1 MPEKEECMILYMTS
15 TPGGINR
22 ATGRPEPL
30 SNKNHFVDRLK
41 ADWKPHSKAVLIAS
55 EPDEARFNSA
65 MAKSYLECFNR
76 SGLSMDS
83 IAVLD
88 RREPKIVEMLDRF
101 DVVILAGG
109 HVPTENAW
117 FHQLRLREH
126 LRHFRG
132 IVIGISAGTMNC
144 AEVVYAQPEE
154 EGEAVNPQYQRFLTG
169 LGLTKTKVIPH
180 YNQTIDAVLDGKRL
194 YQDITYPDSMGESFY
209 CLTDGAYIRKDTRT
223 RKEMLYGEAYLISDG
238 EIGLISKTGGEFE
251 IPVKRRI
258 PAELMGALGSLA
270 YGMLLGVL
278 LTRQIM
284 EEKRGRI

>member
-1 MPEKEECMILYMTS
+1 MILYMTS

-22 ATGRPEPL
+22 ATGRPELL

-41 ADWKPHSKAVLIAS
+41 GDWKPHSKCVLVAS
-55 EPDEARFNSA
+55 EPDDTKFNSA
-65 MAKSYLECFNR
+65 MAKTYLECFNR

-83 IAVLD
+83 IDVLD
-88 RREPKIVEMLDRF
+88 RREPKTVEILDRF

-117 FHQLRLREH
+117 FHQIGLREH
-126 LRHFRG
+126 LQHFRG

-154 EGEAVNPQYQRFLTG
+154 EGEAVNPHYQRFLEG

-194 YQDITYPDSMGESFY
+194 FQDITFPDSMGESFY
-209 CLTDGAYIRKDTRT
+209 CLTDGAYIRKDTKT
-223 RKEMLYGEAYLISDG
+223 KKEVLYGEAYLISDG
-238 EIGLISKTGGEFE
+238 EIGMISKTGGEFE
-251 IPVKRRI
+251 IPVKRHI
-258 PAELMGALGSLA
+258 PKLLLWGAAVLALGALIGA
-270 YGMLLGVL
+270 VV
-278 LTRQIM
+278 TRRIM
-284 EEKRGRI
+284 KSD

>member
-1 MPEKEECMILYMTS
+1 MILYMTS

-22 ATGRPEPL
+22 ATGRAELL

-41 ADWKPHSKAVLIAS
+41 GDWKPHSRCVLIAS
-55 EPDEARFNSA
+55 EPDDTKFNSA
-65 MAKSYLECFNR
+65 MAKTYLECFNR

-83 IAVLD
+83 IDVLD
-88 RREPKIVEMLDRF
+88 RREPKTVEILDRF

-117 FHQLRLREH
+117 FHQIRLREH
-126 LRHFRG
+126 LQHFRG

-154 EGEAVNPQYQRFLTG
+154 EGEAVNPHYQRFLEG

-194 YQDITYPDSMGESFY
+194 FQDITFPDSMGESFY
-209 CLTDGAYIRKDTRT
+209 CLTDGAYIRKDTKT
-223 RKEMLYGEAYLISDG
+223 KKEVLYGEAYLISDG
-238 EIGLISKTGGEFE
+238 EIGMISKTGGEFE
-251 IPVKRRI
+251 IPVKRHI
-258 PAELMGALGSLA
+258 PKLLLWGAAVLALGALIGA
-270 YGMLLGVL
+270 VV
-278 LTRQIM
+278 TRRIM
-284 EEKRGRI
+284 ESD

>member
-1 MPEKEECMILYMTS
+1 MILYMTS

-22 ATGRPEPL
+22 VTGRPELL

-41 ADWKPHSKAVLIAS
+41 GDWKPHSRCVLIAS
-55 EPDEARFNSA
+55 EPDDTKFNSA
-65 MAKSYLECFNR
+65 MAKTYLECFNR

-83 IAVLD
+83 IDVLD
-88 RREPKIVEMLDRF
+88 RREPKTVEILDRF

-117 FHQLRLREH
+117 FHQIRLREH
-126 LRHFRG
+126 LQHFRG

-154 EGEAVNPQYQRFLTG
+154 EGEAVNPHYQRFLEG

-194 YQDITYPDSMGESFY
+194 FQDITFPDSMGESFY
-209 CLTDGAYIRKDTRT
+209 CLTDGAYIRKDTKT
-223 RKEMLYGEAYLISDG
+223 KKEVLYGEAYLISDG
-238 EIGLISKTGGEFE
+238 EIGMISKTGGEFE
-251 IPVKRRI
+251 IPVKRHI
-258 PAELMGALGSLA
+258 PKLLLWGAAVLALGALIGA
-270 YGMLLGVL
+270 VV
-278 LTRQIM
+278 TRRIM
-284 EEKRGRI
+284 ESD

>member
-1 MPEKEECMILYMTS
+1 MILYMTS

-22 ATGRPEPL
+22 ATGRPELL

-41 ADWKPHSKAVLIAS
+41 GDWKPHSRCVLIAS
-55 EPDEARFNSA
+55 EPDDTKFNSA
-65 MAKSYLECFNR
+65 MAKTYLECFNR

-83 IAVLD
+83 IDVLD
-88 RREPKIVEMLDRF
+88 RREPKTVEILDRF

-117 FHQLRLREH
+117 FHQIKLREH
-126 LRHFRG
+126 LQHFRG

-154 EGEAVNPQYQRFLTG
+154 EGEAVNPHYQRFLEG

-194 YQDITYPDSMGESFY
+194 YQDITFPDSMGESFY
-209 CLTDGAYIRKDTRT
+209 CLTDGAYIRKDTKT
-223 RKEMLYGEAYLISDG
+223 KKEMLYGEAYLISDG
-238 EIGLISKTGGEFE
+238 EIGMISKTGGEFE

-258 PAELMGALGSLA
+258 PKFLLLGMAMLALGTLIGA
-270 YGMLLGVL
+270 VV
-278 LTRQIM
+278 TRRIM
-284 EEKRGRI
+284 EDD

>member
-1 MPEKEECMILYMTS
+1 MILYMTS

-22 ATGRPEPL
+22 ATGRPELL

-41 ADWKPHSKAVLIAS
+41 GDWKPHSKCVLIAS
-55 EPDEARFNSA
+55 EPDDTKFNSA
-65 MAKSYLECFNR
+65 MAKTYLECFNR

-83 IAVLD
+83 IDVLD
-88 RREPKIVEMLDRF
+88 RREPKTVEMLDRF

-117 FHQLRLREH
+117 FHQIKLREH
-126 LRHFRG
+126 LQHFRG

-154 EGEAVNPQYQRFLTG
+154 EGEAVNPHYQRFLEG

-194 YQDITYPDSMGESFY
+194 FQDITFPDSMGESFY
-209 CLTDGAYIRKDTRT
+209 CLTDGAYIRKDTKT
-223 RKEMLYGEAYLISDG
+223 KKEVLYGEAYLISDG
-238 EIGLISKTGGEFE
+238 EIGMISKTGGEFE

-258 PAELMGALGSLA
+258 PKMLLWGAAVLALGALIGA
-270 YGMLLGVL
+270 VV
-278 LTRQIM
+278 TRRIM
-284 EEKRGRI
+284 ERD

>member
-1 MPEKEECMILYMTS
+1 MILYMTS

-22 ATGRPEPL
+22 ATGRPELL

-41 ADWKPHSKAVLIAS
+41 GDWKPHSKCVLVAS
-55 EPDEARFNSA
+55 EPDDTKFNSA
-65 MAKSYLECFNR
+65 MAKTYLECFNR

-83 IAVLD
+83 IDVLD
-88 RREPKIVEMLDRF
+88 QREPKTVEILDRF

-117 FHQLRLREH
+117 FHQIRLREH
-126 LRHFRG
+126 LQHFRG

-154 EGEAVNPQYQRFLTG
+154 EGEAVNPHYQRFLEG

-194 YQDITYPDSMGESFY
+194 FQDITFPDSMGESFY
-209 CLTDGAYIRKDTRT
+209 CLTDGAYIRKDTKT
-223 RKEMLYGEAYLISDG
+223 KKEVLYGEAYLISDG
-238 EIGLISKTGGEFE
+238 EIGMISKTGGEFE
-251 IPVKRRI
+251 IPVKRHI
-258 PAELMGALGSLA
+258 PKLLLWGAAVLALGALIGA
-270 YGMLLGVL
+270 VV
-278 LTRQIM
+278 TRRIM
-284 EEKRGRI
+284 ESD

>member
-1 MPEKEECMILYMTS
+1 MILYMTS

-22 ATGRPEPL
+22 ATGRPELL

-41 ADWKPHSKAVLIAS
+41 GDWKPHSKCVLIAS
-55 EPDEARFNSA
+55 EPDDTKFNSA
-65 MAKSYLECFNR
+65 MAKTYLECFNR

-83 IAVLD
+83 IDVLD
-88 RREPKIVEMLDRF
+88 RREPKTVEILDRF

-117 FHQLRLREH
+117 FHQIRLREH
-126 LRHFRG
+126 LQNFRG

-154 EGEAVNPQYQRFLTG
+154 EGEAVNPHYQRFLEG

-194 YQDITYPDSMGESFY
+194 FQDITFPDSMGESFY
-209 CLTDGAYIRKDTRT
+209 CLTDGAYIRKDTKT
-223 RKEMLYGEAYLISDG
+223 KKEVLYGEAYLISDG
-238 EIGLISKTGGEFE
+238 EIGMISKTGGEFE
-251 IPVKRRI
+251 IPVKRHI
-258 PAELMGALGSLA
+258 PKLLLWGAAVLALGALIGA
-270 YGMLLGVL
+270 VV
-278 LTRQIM
+278 TRRIM
-284 EEKRGRI
+284 ESD

>member
-1 MPEKEECMILYMTS
+1 MILYMTS

-22 ATGRPEPL
+22 ATGRPELL

-41 ADWKPHSKAVLIAS
+41 GDWKPHSKCVLIAS
-55 EPDEARFNSA
+55 EPDDTKFNSA
-65 MAKSYLECFNR
+65 MAKTYLECFNR

-83 IAVLD
+83 IDVLD
-88 RREPKIVEMLDRF
+88 RREPKTVEILDRF

-117 FHQLRLREH
+117 FHQIGLREH
-126 LRHFRG
+126 LQHFRG

-154 EGEAVNPQYQRFLTG
+154 EGEAVNPHYQRFLEG

-194 YQDITYPDSMGESFY
+194 FQDITFPDSMGESFY
-209 CLTDGAYIRKDTRT
+209 CLTDGAYIRKDTKT
-223 RKEMLYGEAYLISDG
+223 KKEVLYGEAYLISDG
-238 EIGLISKTGGEFE
+238 EIGMISKTGGEFE
-251 IPVKRRI
+251 IPVKRHI
-258 PAELMGALGSLA
+258 PKLLLWGAVVLALGALIGA
-270 YGMLLGVL
+270 VV
-278 LTRQIM
+278 TRRIM
-284 EEKRGRI
+284 EDD

>member
-1 MPEKEECMILYMTS
+1 MILYMTS

-22 ATGRPEPL
+22 ATGRPELL

-41 ADWKPHSKAVLIAS
+41 GDWKPHSKCVLVAS
-55 EPDEARFNSA
+55 EPDDTKFNSA
-65 MAKSYLECFNR
+65 MAKTYLECFNR

-83 IAVLD
+83 IDVLD
-88 RREPKIVEMLDRF
+88 RRESKTVEILDRF

-117 FHQLRLREH
+117 FHQIGLREH
-126 LRHFRG
+126 LQHFRG

-154 EGEAVNPQYQRFLTG
+154 EGEAVNPHYQRFLEG

-194 YQDITYPDSMGESFY
+194 FQDITFPDSMGESFY
-209 CLTDGAYIRKDTRT
+209 CLTDGAYIRKDTKT
-223 RKEMLYGEAYLISDG
+223 KKEVLYGEAYLISDG
-238 EIGLISKTGGEFE
+238 EIGMISKTGGEFE
-251 IPVKRRI
+251 IPVKRHI
-258 PAELMGALGSLA
+258 PKTLLLGAAILALGALIGA
-270 YGMLLGVL
+270 VV
-278 LTRQIM
+278 TRRIM
-284 EEKRGRI
+284 ESD

>member
-1 MPEKEECMILYMTS
+1 MILYMTS

-22 ATGRPEPL
+22 ATGRPELL

-41 ADWKPHSKAVLIAS
+41 GDWKPHSKCVLIAS
-55 EPDEARFNSA
+55 EPDDTKFNSA
-65 MAKSYLECFNR
+65 MAKTYLECFNR

-83 IAVLD
+83 IDVLD
-88 RREPKIVEMLDRF
+88 RREPKTVEILDRF

-117 FHQLRLREH
+117 FHQIRLREH
-126 LRHFRG
+126 LQHFRG

-154 EGEAVNPQYQRFLTG
+154 EGEAVNPHYQRFLEG

-194 YQDITYPDSMGESFY
+194 FQDITFPDSMGESFY
-209 CLTDGAYIRKDTRT
+209 CLTDGAYIRKDTKT
-223 RKEMLYGEAYLISDG
+223 KKEVLYGEAYLISDG
-238 EIGLISKTGGEFE
+238 EIGMISKTGGEFE
-251 IPVKRRI
+251 IPVKRHI
-258 PAELMGALGSLA
+258 PKLLLLGAAVLALGALIGA
-270 YGMLLGVL
+270 VV
-278 LTRQIM
+278 TRRIM
-284 EEKRGRI
+284 EDD

>member
-1 MPEKEECMILYMTS
+1 MILYMTS

-22 ATGRPEPL
+22 ATGRPELL

-41 ADWKPHSKAVLIAS
+41 GDWKPHSKCVLVAS
-55 EPDEARFNSA
+55 EPDDTKFNSA
-65 MAKSYLECFNR
+65 MAKTYLECFNR

-83 IAVLD
+83 IDVLD
-88 RREPKIVEMLDRF
+88 RREPKTVEILDRF

-117 FHQLRLREH
+117 FHQIRLREH
-126 LRHFRG
+126 LQHFRG

-154 EGEAVNPQYQRFLTG
+154 EGEAVNPHYQRFLEG

-194 YQDITYPDSMGESFY
+194 FQDITFPDSMGESFY
-209 CLTDGAYIRKDTRT
+209 CLTDGAYIRKDTKT
-223 RKEMLYGEAYLISDG
+223 KKEVLYGEAYLISDG
-238 EIGLISKTGGEFE
+238 EIGMISKTGGEFE
-251 IPVKRRI
+251 IPVKRHI
-258 PAELMGALGSLA
+258 PKLLLWGVAVLALGALIGA
-270 YGMLLGVL
+270 VV
-278 LTRQIM
+278 TRRIM
-284 EEKRGRI
+284 ESD

>member
-1 MPEKEECMILYMTS
+1 MILYMTS

-22 ATGRPEPL
+22 ATGQPELL

-41 ADWKPHSKAVLIAS
+41 GDWKPHSKCVLIAS
-55 EPDEARFNSA
+55 EPDDTKFNSA
-65 MAKSYLECFNR
+65 MAKTYLECFNR

-83 IAVLD
+83 IDVLD
-88 RREPKIVEMLDRF
+88 RREPKTVEILDRF

-117 FHQLRLREH
+117 FHQIRLREH
-126 LRHFRG
+126 LQHFRG

-154 EGEAVNPQYQRFLTG
+154 EGEAVNPHYQRFLEG

-194 YQDITYPDSMGESFY
+194 FQDITFPDSMGESFY
-209 CLTDGAYIRKDTRT
+209 CLTDGAYIRKDTKT
-223 RKEMLYGEAYLISDG
+223 KKEVLYGEAYLISDG
-238 EIGLISKTGGEFE
+238 EIGMISKTGGEFE

-258 PAELMGALGSLA
+258 PKILLWGAAVLALGALIGA
-270 YGMLLGVL
+270 VV
-278 LTRQIM
+278 TRRIM
-284 EEKRGRI
+284 ESD

>member
-1 MPEKEECMILYMTS
+1 MILYMTS

-22 ATGRPEPL
+22 ATGRPELL

-41 ADWKPHSKAVLIAS
+41 GDWKPHSKCVLIAS
-55 EPDEARFNSA
+55 EPDDAKFNSA
-65 MAKSYLECFNR
+65 MAKTYLECFNR

-83 IAVLD
+83 IDVLD
-88 RREPKIVEMLDRF
+88 RREPKTVEILDRF

-117 FHQLRLREH
+117 FHQIKLREH
-126 LRHFRG
+126 LQHFRG

-154 EGEAVNPQYQRFLTG
+154 EGEAVNPHYQRFLEG

-194 YQDITYPDSMGESFY
+194 FQDITFPDSMGESFY
-209 CLTDGAYIRKDTRT
+209 CLTDGAYIRKDTKT
-223 RKEMLYGEAYLISDG
+223 KKEMLYGEAYLISDG
-238 EIGLISKTGGEFE
+238 EIGMISKTGGEFE

-258 PAELMGALGSLA
+258 PKILLLGAAALALGALIGA
-270 YGMLLGVL
+270 VV
-278 LTRQIM
+278 TRRIM
-284 EEKRGRI
+284 ESD

>member
-1 MPEKEECMILYMTS
+1 MILYMTS

-22 ATGRPEPL
+22 ATGRPELL

-41 ADWKPHSKAVLIAS
+41 GDWKPHSRCVLVAS
-55 EPDEARFNSA
+55 EPDDTKFNSA
-65 MAKSYLECFNR
+65 MAKTSLECFNR

-83 IAVLD
+83 IDVLD
-88 RREPKIVEMLDRF
+88 RREPKTVEILDRF

-117 FHQLRLREH
+117 FHQIRLREH
-126 LRHFRG
+126 LQHFRG

-154 EGEAVNPQYQRFLTG
+154 EGEAVNPHYQRFLEG

-194 YQDITYPDSMGESFY
+194 FQDITFPDSMGESFY
-209 CLTDGAYIRKDTRT
+209 CLTDGAYIRKDTKT
-223 RKEMLYGEAYLISDG
+223 KKEVLYGEAYLISDG
-238 EIGLISKTGGEFE
+238 EIGMISKTGGEFE
-251 IPVKRRI
+251 IPVKRHI
-258 PAELMGALGSLA
+258 PKILLWGAAVLALGTLIGA
-270 YGMLLGVL
+270 VV
-278 LTRQIM
+278 TRRIM
-284 EEKRGRI
+284 ESD

>member
-1 MPEKEECMILYMTS
+1 MILYMTS

-22 ATGRPEPL
+22 ATGRPELL

-41 ADWKPHSKAVLIAS
+41 GDWKPHSKGVLVAS
-55 EPDEARFNSA
+55 EPDDTKFNSA
-65 MAKSYLECFNR
+65 MAKTYLECFNR

-83 IAVLD
+83 IDVLD
-88 RREPKIVEMLDRF
+88 RREPKTVEILDRF

-117 FHQLRLREH
+117 FHQIRLREH
-126 LRHFRG
+126 LQHFRG

-154 EGEAVNPQYQRFLTG
+154 EGEAVNPHYQRFLEG

-194 YQDITYPDSMGESFY
+194 FQDITFPDSMGESFY
-209 CLTDGAYIRKDTRT
+209 CLTDGAYIRKDTKT
-223 RKEMLYGEAYLISDG
+223 KKEVLYGEAYLISDG
-238 EIGLISKTGGEFE
+238 EIGMISKTGGEFE
-251 IPVKRRI
+251 IPVKRHI
-258 PAELMGALGSLA
+258 PKLLLWGAAVLALGALIGA
-270 YGMLLGVL
+270 VV
-278 LTRQIM
+278 TRRIM
-284 EEKRGRI
+284 ESD

>member
-1 MPEKEECMILYMTS
+1 MILYMTS

-22 ATGRPEPL
+22 ATGRPELL

-41 ADWKPHSKAVLIAS
+41 GDWKPHSKCVLVAS
-55 EPDEARFNSA
+55 EPDDTKFNSA
-65 MAKSYLECFNR
+65 MAKTYLECFNR

-83 IAVLD
+83 IDVLD
-88 RREPKIVEMLDRF
+88 RREPKTVEILDRF

-117 FHQLRLREH
+117 FHQIGLREH
-126 LRHFRG
+126 LQHFRG

-154 EGEAVNPQYQRFLTG
+154 EGEAVNPHYQRFLEG

-194 YQDITYPDSMGESFY
+194 FQDITFPDSMGESFY
-209 CLTDGAYIRKDTRT
+209 CLTDGAYIRKDTKT
-223 RKEMLYGEAYLISDG
+223 KKEVLYGEAYLISDG
-238 EIGLISKTGGEFE
+238 EIGMISKTGGEFE
-251 IPVKRRI
+251 IPVKRHI
-258 PAELMGALGSLA
+258 PKLLLWGAAVLALGALIGA
-270 YGMLLGVL
+270 VV
-278 LTRQIM
+278 TRRIM
-284 EEKRGRI
+284 ESD

>member
-1 MPEKEECMILYMTS
+1 MILYMTS

-22 ATGRPEPL
+22 ATGRPELL

-41 ADWKPHSKAVLIAS
+41 GDWKPHSKCVLIAS
-55 EPDEARFNSA
+55 EPDDTKFNSA
-65 MAKSYLECFNR
+65 MAKTYLECFNR

-83 IAVLD
+83 IDVLD
-88 RREPKIVEMLDRF
+88 RREPKTVEILDRF

-117 FHQLRLREH
+117 FHQIRLREH
-126 LRHFRG
+126 LQHFRG

-154 EGEAVNPQYQRFLTG
+154 EGEAVNPHYQRFLEG

-194 YQDITYPDSMGESFY
+194 FQDITFPDSMGESFY
-209 CLTDGAYIRKDTRT
+209 CLTDGAYIRKDTKT
-223 RKEMLYGEAYLISDG
+223 KKEVLYGEAYLISDG
-238 EIGLISKTGGEFE
+238 EIGMISKTGGEFE
-251 IPVKRRI
+251 IPVKRHI
-258 PAELMGALGSLA
+258 PKILLWGAAVLALGTLIGA
-270 YGMLLGVL
+270 VV
-278 LTRQIM
+278 TRRIM
-284 EEKRGRI
+284 ESD

>member
-1 MPEKEECMILYMTS
+1 MILYMTS

-22 ATGRPEPL
+22 ATGRPELL

-41 ADWKPHSKAVLIAS
+41 GDWKPHSRCVLIAS
-55 EPDEARFNSA
+55 EPDDTKFNSA
-65 MAKSYLECFNR
+65 MAKTYLECFNR

-83 IAVLD
+83 IDVLD
-88 RREPKIVEMLDRF
+88 RREPKTVEILDRF

-117 FHQLRLREH
+117 FHQIRLREH
-126 LRHFRG
+126 LQHFRG

-154 EGEAVNPQYQRFLTG
+154 EGEAVNPHYQRFLEG

-194 YQDITYPDSMGESFY
+194 FQDITFPDSMGESFY
-209 CLTDGAYIRKDTRT
+209 CLTDGAYIRKDTKT
-223 RKEMLYGEAYLISDG
+223 KKEVLYGEAYLISDG
-238 EIGLISKTGGEFE
+238 EIGMISKTGGEFE
-251 IPVKRRI
+251 IPVKRHI
-258 PAELMGALGSLA
+258 PKLLLWGAAVLALGTLIGA
-270 YGMLLGVL
+270 VV
-278 LTRQIM
+278 TRRIM
-284 EEKRGRI
+284 ESDSFRWRR

>member
-1 MPEKEECMILYMTS
+1 MILYMTS

-22 ATGRPEPL
+22 ATGRSELL

-41 ADWKPHSKAVLIAS
+41 GDWKPHSKCVLVAS
-55 EPDEARFNSA
+55 EPDDTKFNSA
-65 MAKSYLECFNR
+65 MAKTYLECFNR

-83 IAVLD
+83 IDVLD
-88 RREPKIVEMLDRF
+88 RREPKTVEILDRF

-117 FHQLRLREH
+117 FHQIRLREH
-126 LRHFRG
+126 LQHFRG

-154 EGEAVNPQYQRFLTG
+154 EGEAVNPHYQRFLEG

-194 YQDITYPDSMGESFY
+194 FQDITFPDSMGESFY
-209 CLTDGAYIRKDTRT
+209 CLTDGAYIRKDTKT
-223 RKEMLYGEAYLISDG
+223 KKEVLYGEAYLISDG
-238 EIGLISKTGGEFE
+238 EIGMISKTGGEFE
-251 IPVKRRI
+251 IPVKRHI
-258 PAELMGALGSLA
+258 PKLLLWGAAVLALGALIGA
-270 YGMLLGVL
+270 VV
-278 LTRQIM
+278 TRRIM
-284 EEKRGRI
+284 ESD

>member
-1 MPEKEECMILYMTS
+1 MILYMTS

-22 ATGRPEPL
+22 ATGRPELL

-41 ADWKPHSKAVLIAS
+41 GDWKPHSRCVLIAS
-55 EPDEARFNSA
+55 EPDDTKFNSA
-65 MAKSYLECFNR
+65 MAKTYLECFNR

-83 IAVLD
+83 IDVLD
-88 RREPKIVEMLDRF
+88 RREPKTVEILDRF

-117 FHQLRLREH
+117 FHRIRLREH
-126 LRHFRG
+126 LQHFRG

-154 EGEAVNPQYQRFLTG
+154 EGEAVNPHYQRFLEG

-194 YQDITYPDSMGESFY
+194 FQDITFPDSMGESFY
-209 CLTDGAYIRKDTRT
+209 CLTDGAYIRKDTKT
-223 RKEMLYGEAYLISDG
+223 KKEVLYGEAYLISDG
-238 EIGLISKTGGEFE
+238 EIGMISKTGGEFE
-251 IPVKRRI
+251 IPVKRHI
-258 PAELMGALGSLA
+258 PKTLLLGAAILALGALIGA
-270 YGMLLGVL
+270 VV
-278 LTRQIM
+278 TRRIM
-284 EEKRGRI
+284 ESD

>member
-1 MPEKEECMILYMTS
+1 MILYMTS

-22 ATGRPEPL
+22 ATGRPELL

-41 ADWKPHSKAVLIAS
+41 GDWKPHSRCVLIAS
-55 EPDEARFNSA
+55 EPDDTKFNSA
-65 MAKSYLECFNR
+65 MAKTYLECFNR

-83 IAVLD
+83 IDVLD
-88 RREPKIVEMLDRF
+88 RREPKTAEILDRF

-117 FHQLRLREH
+117 FHQIRLREH
-126 LRHFRG
+126 LQHFRG

-154 EGEAVNPQYQRFLTG
+154 EGEAVNPHYQRFLEG

-194 YQDITYPDSMGESFY
+194 FQDITFPDSMGESFY
-209 CLTDGAYIRKDTRT
+209 CLTDGAYIRKDTKT
-223 RKEMLYGEAYLISDG
+223 KKEVLYGEAYLISDG
-238 EIGLISKTGGEFE
+238 EIGMISKTGGEFE
-251 IPVKRRI
+251 IPVKRHI
-258 PAELMGALGSLA
+258 PKLLLWGAAVLALGALIGA
-270 YGMLLGVL
+270 VV
-278 LTRQIM
+278 TRRIM
-284 EEKRGRI
+284 ESD

>member
-1 MPEKEECMILYMTS
+1 MILYMTS

-22 ATGRPEPL
+22 ATGRPELL

-41 ADWKPHSKAVLIAS
+41 GDWKPHSKCVLVAS
-55 EPDEARFNSA
+55 EPDDTKFNSA
-65 MAKSYLECFNR
+65 MAKTYLECFNR

-83 IAVLD
+83 IDVLD
-88 RREPKIVEMLDRF
+88 RREPKTVEILDRF

-117 FHQLRLREH
+117 FHQIRLREH
-126 LRHFRG
+126 LQHFRG

-154 EGEAVNPQYQRFLTG
+154 EGEAVNPHYQRFLEG

-194 YQDITYPDSMGESFY
+194 FQDITFPDSMGESFY
-209 CLTDGAYIRKDTRT
+209 CLTDGAYIRKDTKT
-223 RKEMLYGEAYLISDG
+223 KKEVLYGEAYLISDG
-238 EIGLISKTGGEFE
+238 EIGMISKTGGEFE
-251 IPVKRRI
+251 IPVKRHI
-258 PAELMGALGSLA
+258 PKLQLWGAAVLALGALIGA
-270 YGMLLGVL
+270 VV
-278 LTRQIM
+278 TRRIM
-284 EEKRGRI
+284 ESD

>member
-1 MPEKEECMILYMTS
+1 MILYMTS

-22 ATGRPEPL
+22 ATGRPELL

-41 ADWKPHSKAVLIAS
+41 GDWKPHSRCVLVAS
-55 EPDEARFNSA
+55 EPDDTKFNSA
-65 MAKSYLECFNR
+65 MAKTYLECFNR

-83 IAVLD
+83 IDVLD
-88 RREPKIVEMLDRF
+88 RREPKTVEILDRF

-117 FHQLRLREH
+117 FHQIRLREH
-126 LRHFRG
+126 LQHFRG

-154 EGEAVNPQYQRFLTG
+154 EGEAVNPHYQRFLEG

-194 YQDITYPDSMGESFY
+194 FQDITFPDSMGESFY
-209 CLTDGAYIRKDTRT
+209 CLTDGAYIRKDTKT
-223 RKEMLYGEAYLISDG
+223 KKEVLYGEAYLISDG
-238 EIGLISKTGGEFE
+238 EIGMISKTGGEFE
-251 IPVKRRI
+251 IPVKRHI
-258 PAELMGALGSLA
+258 PKILLWGAAVLALGTLIGA
-270 YGMLLGVL
+270 VV
-278 LTRQIM
+278 TRRIM
-284 EEKRGRI
+284 ESD

>member
-1 MPEKEECMILYMTS
+1 MILYMTS

-22 ATGRPEPL
+22 ATGRPELL

-41 ADWKPHSKAVLIAS
+41 GDWKPHSKCVLIAS
-55 EPDEARFNSA
+55 EPDDTKFNSA
-65 MAKSYLECFNR
+65 MAKTYLECFNR

-83 IAVLD
+83 IDVLD
-88 RREPKIVEMLDRF
+88 RREPKTVEILDRF

-117 FHQLRLREH
+117 FHQIRLREH
-126 LRHFRG
+126 LQHFRG

-154 EGEAVNPQYQRFLTG
+154 EGEAVNPHYQRFLEG

-194 YQDITYPDSMGESFY
+194 FQDITFPDSMGESFY
-209 CLTDGAYIRKDTRT
+209 CLTDGAYIRKDTKT
-223 RKEMLYGEAYLISDG
+223 KKEVLYGEAYLISDG
-238 EIGLISKTGGEFE
+238 EIGMISKTGGEFE
-251 IPVKRRI
+251 IPLKRHIPKLLLWGAAVLALGALIGAVVTRRI
-258 PAELMGALGSLA
+258 
-270 YGMLLGVL
+270 
-278 LTRQIM
+278 M
-284 EEKRGRI
+284 ESD

>member
-1 MPEKEECMILYMTS
+1 MILYMTS

-22 ATGRPEPL
+22 ATGRPELL

-41 ADWKPHSKAVLIAS
+41 GDWKPHSKCVLVAS
-55 EPDEARFNSA
+55 EPDDTKFNSA
-65 MAKSYLECFNR
+65 MAKTYLECFNR

-83 IAVLD
+83 IDVLD
-88 RREPKIVEMLDRF
+88 RREPKTVEILDRF

-117 FHQLRLREH
+117 FHQIRLREH
-126 LRHFRG
+126 LQHFRG

-154 EGEAVNPQYQRFLTG
+154 EGEAVNPHYQRFLEG

-194 YQDITYPDSMGESFY
+194 FQDITFPDSMGESFY
-209 CLTDGAYIRKDTRT
+209 CLTDGAYIRKDTKT
-223 RKEMLYGEAYLISDG
+223 KKEVLYGEAYLISDG
-238 EIGLISKTGGEFE
+238 EIGMISKTGGEFE
-251 IPVKRRI
+251 IPVKRHI
-258 PAELMGALGSLA
+258 PKLLLWGAAVLALGTLIGA
-270 YGMLLGVL
+270 VV
-278 LTRQIM
+278 TRRIM
-284 EEKRGRI
+284 ESD

>member
-1 MPEKEECMILYMTS
+1 MILYMTS

-22 ATGRPEPL
+22 VTGRPELL

-41 ADWKPHSKAVLIAS
+41 EDWKPHSKCVLVAS
-55 EPDEARFNSA
+55 EPDDTKFNSA
-65 MAKSYLECFNR
+65 MAKTYLECFNR

-83 IAVLD
+83 IDVLD
-88 RREPKIVEMLDRF
+88 RREPKTVEILDRF

-117 FHQLRLREH
+117 FHQIRLREH
-126 LRHFRG
+126 LQHFRG

-154 EGEAVNPQYQRFLTG
+154 EGEALNPHYQRFLEG

-194 YQDITYPDSMGESFY
+194 FQDITFPDSMGESFY
-209 CLTDGAYIRKDTRT
+209 CLTDGAYIRKDTKT
-223 RKEMLYGEAYLISDG
+223 KKEVLYGEAYLISDG
-238 EIGLISKTGGEFE
+238 EIGMISKTGGEFE
-251 IPVKRRI
+251 IPVKRHI
-258 PAELMGALGSLA
+258 PKTLLLGAAILALGALIGA
-270 YGMLLGVL
+270 VV
-278 LTRQIM
+278 TRRIM
-284 EEKRGRI
+284 ESD

>member
-1 MPEKEECMILYMTS
+1 MILYMTS

-22 ATGRPEPL
+22 ATGRPELL

-41 ADWKPHSKAVLIAS
+41 GDWKPHSKCVLIAS
-55 EPDEARFNSA
+55 EPDDTKFNSA
-65 MAKSYLECFNR
+65 MAKTYLECFNR

-83 IAVLD
+83 IDVLD
-88 RREPKIVEMLDRF
+88 RREPKTVEILDRF

-117 FHQLRLREH
+117 FHQIRLREH
-126 LRHFRG
+126 LQHFRG

-154 EGEAVNPQYQRFLTG
+154 EGEAVNPHYQRFLEG

-194 YQDITYPDSMGESFY
+194 FQDITFPDSMGESFY
-209 CLTDGAYIRKDTRT
+209 CLTDGAYIRKDTKT
-223 RKEMLYGEAYLISDG
+223 KKEVLYGEAYLISDG

-251 IPVKRRI
+251 IPVKRHI
-258 PAELMGALGSLA
+258 PKLLLWGAAVLALGALIGA
-270 YGMLLGVL
+270 VV
-278 LTRQIM
+278 TRRIM
-284 EEKRGRI
+284 ESD

>member
-1 MPEKEECMILYMTS
+1 MILYMTS

-22 ATGRPEPL
+22 ATGRPELL

-41 ADWKPHSKAVLIAS
+41 EDWKPHSKCVLIVS
-55 EPDEARFNSA
+55 EPDDAKFNSA
-65 MAKSYLECFNR
+65 MAKTYLECFNR

-83 IAVLD
+83 IDVLD
-88 RREPKIVEMLDRF
+88 RREPKTVEILDRF

-117 FHQLRLREH
+117 FHQIKLREH
-126 LRHFRG
+126 LQHFRG

-154 EGEAVNPQYQRFLTG
+154 EGEAVNPHYQRFLEG

-194 YQDITYPDSMGESFY
+194 YQDITFPDSMGESFY
-209 CLTDGAYIRKDTRT
+209 CLTDGAYIRKDTKT
-223 RKEMLYGEAYLISDG
+223 KKEMLYGEAYLISDG
-238 EIGLISKTGGEFE
+238 EIGMISKTGGEFE
-251 IPVKRRI
+251 IPVKRHI
-258 PAELMGALGSLA
+258 PKILLLGAAALALGALIGA
-270 YGMLLGVL
+270 VV
-278 LTRQIM
+278 TRRIM
-284 EEKRGRI
+284 ESE

>member
-1 MPEKEECMILYMTS
+1 MILYMTS

-22 ATGRPEPL
+22 ATGRPELL

-41 ADWKPHSKAVLIAS
+41 EDWKPHSKCVLIVS
-55 EPDEARFNSA
+55 EPDDAKFNSA
-65 MAKSYLECFNR
+65 MAKTYLECFNR

-83 IAVLD
+83 IDVLD
-88 RREPKIVEMLDRF
+88 RREPKTVEILDRF

-117 FHQLRLREH
+117 FHQIKLREH
-126 LRHFRG
+126 LQHFRG

-154 EGEAVNPQYQRFLTG
+154 EGEAVNPHYQRFLEG

-194 YQDITYPDSMGESFY
+194 YQDITFPDSMGESFY
-209 CLTDGAYIRKDTRT
+209 CLTDGAYIRKDTKT
-223 RKEMLYGEAYLISDG
+223 KKEMLYGEAYLISDG
-238 EIGLISKTGGEFE
+238 EIGMISKTGGEFE

-258 PAELMGALGSLA
+258 PKILLLGAAALALGALIGA
-270 YGMLLGVL
+270 VV
-278 LTRQIM
+278 TRRIM
-284 EEKRGRI
+284 EDD

>member
-1 MPEKEECMILYMTS
+1 MILYMTS

-22 ATGRPEPL
+22 VTGRPELL

-41 ADWKPHSKAVLIAS
+41 GDWKPHSKCVLVAS
-55 EPDEARFNSA
+55 EPDDTKFNSA
-65 MAKSYLECFNR
+65 MAKTYLECFNR

-83 IAVLD
+83 IDVLD
-88 RREPKIVEMLDRF
+88 RREPKTVEMLDRF

-117 FHQLRLREH
+117 FHQIRLREH
-126 LRHFRG
+126 LQHFRG

-154 EGEAVNPQYQRFLTG
+154 EGEAVNPHYQRFLEG

-194 YQDITYPDSMGESFY
+194 FQDITFPDSMGESFY
-209 CLTDGAYIRKDTRT
+209 CLTDGAYIRKDTKT
-223 RKEMLYGEAYLISDG
+223 KKEVLYGEAYLISDG
-238 EIGLISKTGGEFE
+238 EIGMISKTDGEFE
-251 IPVKRRI
+251 IPVKRHI
-258 PAELMGALGSLA
+258 PKLLLWGAAVLALGALIGA
-270 YGMLLGVL
+270 VV
-278 LTRQIM
+278 TR
-284 EEKRGRI
+284 RIIESD

>member
-1 MPEKEECMILYMTS
+1 MILYMTS

-22 ATGRPEPL
+22 ATGRPELL

-41 ADWKPHSKAVLIAS
+41 GDWKPHSKCVLIAS
-55 EPDEARFNSA
+55 EPDDTKFNSA
-65 MAKSYLECFNR
+65 MAKTYLECFNR

-83 IAVLD
+83 IDVLD
-88 RREPKIVEMLDRF
+88 RREPKTVEILDRF

-117 FHQLRLREH
+117 FHQIRLREH
-126 LRHFRG
+126 MQHFRG

-154 EGEAVNPQYQRFLTG
+154 EGEAVNPHYQRFLEG

-194 YQDITYPDSMGESFY
+194 FQDITFPDSMGESFY
-209 CLTDGAYIRKDTRT
+209 CLTDGAYIRKDTKT
-223 RKEMLYGEAYLISDG
+223 KKEVLYGEAYLISDG
-238 EIGLISKTGGEFE
+238 EIGMISKTGGEFE
-251 IPVKRRI
+251 IPVKRHI
-258 PAELMGALGSLA
+258 PKILLWGAAVLALGALIGA
-270 YGMLLGVL
+270 VV
-278 LTRQIM
+278 TRRIM
-284 EEKRGRI
+284 ESD

>member
-1 MPEKEECMILYMTS
+1 MILYMTS

-22 ATGRPEPL
+22 ATGRPELL

-41 ADWKPHSKAVLIAS
+41 GDWKPHSKCVLIAS
-55 EPDEARFNSA
+55 EPDDTKFNSA
-65 MAKSYLECFNR
+65 MAKTYLECFNR

-83 IAVLD
+83 IDVLD
-88 RREPKIVEMLDRF
+88 RREPKTVEILDRF

-117 FHQLRLREH
+117 FHQIRLREH
-126 LRHFRG
+126 LQHFRG

-154 EGEAVNPQYQRFLTG
+154 EGEAVNPHYQRFLEG

-194 YQDITYPDSMGESFY
+194 FQDITFPDSMGESFY
-209 CLTDGAYIRKDTRT
+209 CLTDGAYIRKDTKT
-223 RKEMLYGEAYLISDG
+223 KKEVLYGEAYLISDG
-238 EIGLISKTGGEFE
+238 EIGMISKTGGEFE

-258 PAELMGALGSLA
+258 PKMLLLGAAILALGALIGA
-270 YGMLLGVL
+270 VV
-278 LTRQIM
+278 TRRIM
-284 EEKRGRI
+284 ESD